1 MSAPRRAL
9 IVIDPQ
15 QEYFTG
21 LLPIQYPP
29 RDESI
34 RRIADAIDAAERAG
48 IPVVM
53 VQHDAGDAAPVFD
66 STKQEF
72 RLHASLEERD
82 ASAWKRVVKD
92 YSSVFPGTG
101 LHEWLLEND
110 VDTITLAGY
119 MTNNCVIASAADAET
134 RGITVEVLSD
144 ATGAIDI
151 ANEGGSADAKTVHTT
166 LMALLHSNW
175 AAAAPTAAWVAA
187 VESGTTLA
195 QGNLPESAA
204 AGAAAHS

>member
-34 RRIADAIDAAERAG
+34 RRIADAVDAAERAG

-53 VQHDAGDAAPVFD
+53 VQHDAGDDAPVFGP
-66 STKQEF
+66 TKQEF

-82 ASAWKRVVKD
+82 SSAWKKVVKN
-92 YSSVFPGTG
+92 YSSIFPGTG

-110 VDTITLAGY
+110 VDTIAVAGY

-144 ATGAIDI
+144 GTGAIDI
-151 ANEGGSADAKTVHTT
+151 ANQAGSADAKTVHTT

-175 AAAAPTAAWVAA
+175 AAAVPTAAWVVA
-187 VESGTTLA
+187 VESGTVLA
-195 QGNLPESAA
+195 KGNLPESAA
-204 AGAAAHS
+204 AGAAARS

>member
-34 RRIADAIDAAERAG
+34 RRIADAVDAAERAG

-53 VQHDAGDAAPVFD
+53 VQHDAGDAAPVFNP
-66 STKQEF
+66 TKQEF

-82 ASAWKRVVKD
+82 ASAWKKLVKE
-92 YSSVFPGTG
+92 YSSIFPGTG
-101 LHEWLLEND
+101 LHEWLSGND
-110 VDTITLAGY
+110 IDTITLAGY

-151 ANEGGSADAKTVHTT
+151 ANDAGSADARTVHTT

-175 AAAAPTAAWVAA
+175 AAVAPTAAWVAA
-187 VESGTTLA
+187 LESGTALSK
-195 QGNLPESAA
+195 GNLPESAA
-204 AGAAAHS
+204 AGAATHS

>member
-1 MSAPRRAL
+1 MPAPRRAL

-48 IPVVM
+48 ILVVM
-53 VQHDAGDAAPVFD
+53 VQHTAGDAAPVFNP
-66 STKQEF
+66 TKPEF
-72 RLHASLEERD
+72 ALHPMLEERD
-82 ASAWKRVVKD
+82 SSAWKKVVKQ
-92 YSSVFPGTG
+92 YSSIFPETA
-101 LHEWLLEND
+101 LQELLAENG
-110 VDTITLAGY
+110 VDTVTLVGY
-119 MTNNCVIASAADAET
+119 MTNNCVLGTSVDAEA
-134 RGITVEVLSD
+134 RGVAVEVLSD

-151 ANEGGSADAKTVHTT
+151 ANHAGSVDAQTVHTT

-175 AAAAPTAAWVAA
+175 ASVAPTEAWTRALDA
-187 VESGTTLA
+187 GLPLA
-195 QGNLPESAA
+195 KGNLPESAA
-204 AGAAAHS
+204 MGAAAHS

>member
-34 RRIADAIDAAERAG
+34 RRIADAIDAAEQAG

-53 VQHDAGDAAPVFD
+53 VQHDAGDTAPVFNP
-66 STKQEF
+66 TTQEF

-82 ASAWKRVVKD
+82 SSSWKKVAKSF
-92 YSSVFPGTG
+92 SSIFPGTG
-101 LHEWLLEND
+101 VHEWLLEND

-119 MTNNCVIASAADAET
+119 MTNNCVIATAADAET
-134 RGITVEVLSD
+134 RGISTEVLAD

-151 ANEGGSADAKTVHTT
+151 ANEAGSADAETVHTT

-175 AAAAPTAAWVAA
+175 AAVAPTAAWVAA
-187 VESGTTLA
+187 LEAGTALP
-195 QGNLPESAA
+195 QGNLAESAA
-204 AGAAAHS
+204 AGAAAQS